1 MRDSEMYKSAKK
13 QFDKEPEDSA
23 EGSQGTGG

>member
-1 MRDSEMYKSAKK
+1 MRDSEMCKSAKK

-23 EGSQGTGG
+23 EGFQGTGG